1 MQISWDA
8 SAELFLMHFVNKR
21 LFSWCIQGNLVPSC
35 FNPSKELNQQ
45 TSTFKNDE
53 NNTDA

>member
-21 LFSWCIQGNLVPSC
+21 LFSWSMQGNLVGSYFIPG
-35 FNPSKELNQQ
+35 KGLNQLN
-45 TSTFKNDE
+45 KHL
-53 NNTDA
+53 